1 MIKSNT
7 NNLIIAAGAFNA
19 FIAVAAGAFAAHA
32 LKNTLTPEHLN
43 TFKTAANYQM
53 YHALGLLII
62 GLLNKNEGNRCSIV
76 AAILMFTGIILFSG
90 SLYLLAFTGLRW
102 LGMITPFGGICLLI
116 AWTTLG
122 FNYLLKK
129 E

>member
-1 MIKSNT
+1 MSKSNT
-7 NNLIIAAGAFNA
+7 NNLIIAAGALNA

-32 LKNTLTPEHLN
+32 LKNTLTAEYLS

-62 GLLNKNEGNRCSIV
+62 GLLNKNENNRCSI
-76 AAILMFTGIILFSG
+76 AAGILMFTGIILFSG
-90 SLYLLAFTGLRW
+90 SLYLLALTDLRW
-102 LGMITPFGGICLLI
+102 LGMITPFGGICFLI

-122 FNYLLKK
+122 FSYFLKK

>member
-1 MIKSNT
+1 MNKSNT
-7 NNLIIAAGAFNA
+7 INLIIAAGAFNA

-32 LKNTLTPEHLN
+32 LKNTLTPEYLN

-62 GLLNKNEGNRCSIV
+62 GLLNKHEGNRCRIA
-76 AAILMFTGIILFSG
+76 AAIFMFTGIVLFSG
-90 SLYLLAFTGLRW
+90 SLYLLVFTGLRW

-116 AWTTLG
+116 AWAILG
-122 FNYLLKK
+122 FNYFLKK

>member
-1 MIKSNT
+1 MSKSNT
-7 NNLIIAAGAFNA
+7 INLIIAAGALNA

-32 LKNTLTPEHLN
+32 LKNTFTPEQLN
-43 TFKTAANYQM
+43 TFRTAANYQM

-62 GLLNKNEGNRCSIV
+62 GVLNKYENNRRNFTV
-76 AAILMFTGIILFSG
+76 AILMFTGIVLFSG

-102 LGMITPFGGICLLI
+102 LGMITPFGGVLLLV
-116 AWTTLG
+116 AWITLG

>member
-1 MIKSNT
+1 MSKSNT
-7 NNLIIAAGAFNA
+7 INLIIAVAAFNA

-32 LKNTLTPEHLN
+32 LKDTLTPEQLN
-43 TFKTAANYQM
+43 TFRTAANYQM

-62 GLLNKNEGNRCSIV
+62 GLLNKHESNRCDIA
-76 AAILMFTGIILFSG
+76 AAIFMFTGIVLFSG
-90 SLYLLAFTGLRW
+90 SLYLLAFTGIRW

-116 AWTTLG
+116 AWATLG
-122 FNYLLKK
+122 FSYLIKK